1 MRVAFNCTVHCTR
14 RNIFK
19 ASFNISICCRNATLL
34 LEQIVWCSY
43 LDSHS
48 LHLQDN
54 ISNQYLWCSEQ
65 IYSVTI
71 HCLHAI
77 FGCLLKIS
85 GGVQCCMRRLCTFP
99 CIPFEDPL
107 PPDSCPAA
115 AGRAIT
121 PQRHNTLSCICI
133 HTATVFV
140 FILSKSLEGNKSLK
154 SRIWFAIGISENVL
168 NPGCEG
174 LAQSHKKFQFITLN
188 EKSHRCQCIPND
200 HKSKGDPGPSK
211 H

>member
-1 MRVAFNCTVHCTR
+1 MPFCSLNRLFDVHIWIHTHFTCWITYQI
-14 RNIFK
+14 NIYDAVNK
-19 ASFNISICCRNATLL
+19 STLW
-34 LEQIVWCSY
+34 QFIVWMQF
-43 LDSHS
+43 L
-48 LHLQDN
+48 
-54 ISNQYLWCSEQ
+54 
-65 IYSVTI
+65 VA
-71 HCLHAI
+71 CLKFQVVCNVAWGAFAH
-77 FGCLLKIS
+77 FPVFHLKIPS
-85 GGVQCCMRRLCTFP
+85 
-99 CIPFEDPL
+99 L

-133 HTATVFV
+133 HTAAVFV
-140 FILSKSLEGNKSLK
+140 FILQLYLYSYCSCICIRAMESKSLEGNKSLK
-154 SRIWFAIGISENVL
+154 SRIWFAIGILENVL

-188 EKSHRCQCIPND
+188 EKSHRCHCIPND